1 MGKDQLESFYRGNY
15 AEAYAVGR
23 DLVSR
28 YDFSSR
34 HSLLDVAGGSGGLGI
49 AITEACPHLRATV
62 VELPTVTLIT
72 QRHVEQANATDLVQV
87 VATDVVSEP
96 LKGSFDVAVLK
107 SFIQVLSPDQAR
119 RAIANISQV
128 IEPGGVIYIH
138 GYVLD
143 SSHVSPPETVAF
155 NLFFLNRFDEG
166 QAYTEQEYWDWLV
179 EAGFMDFNRV
189 TLPNGTSII
198 RARKPE

>member
-1 MGKDQLESFYRGNY
+1 
-15 AEAYAVGR
+15 
-23 DLVSR
+23 
-28 YDFSSR
+28 
-34 HSLLDVAGGSGGLGI
+34 
-49 AITEACPHLRATV
+49 
-62 VELPTVTLIT
+62 
-72 QRHVEQANATDLVQV
+72 
-87 VATDVVSEP
+87 
-96 LKGSFDVAVLK
+96 
-107 SFIQVLSPDQAR
+107 VLSPDQAR